1 VANVGFVTLHAVLF
15 DFSGTVFRLEQD
27 ESWLADLTDHAGER
41 LDVEAQT
48 ELMRRMTAPVGQV
61 VDLDEE
67 HLHAWH
73 QRDRDPALHRK
84 VYLEVLKRSGVPH
97 AEQAVALYTRLID
110 PTQWTPYPDTEAAL
124 KGVAGKGLKIGVL
137 SNIAFDIR
145 PAFSGRGWD
154 AFVDEFILSFEVG
167 AVKPEPEIF
176 STAIERLGVSAEETL
191 MIGDSE
197 EADGAAREI
206 GCAFALVEPL
216 PTAQRPDAL
225 LGALRAHHVL

>member
-1 VANVGFVTLHAVLF
+1 MGLVTFRAVLF

-27 ESWLADLTDHAGER
+27 ETWLADLTDHVGER
-41 LDVEAQT
+41 LDIEAQT

-73 QRDRDPALHRK
+73 NRDRDPALHRK
-84 VYLEVLKRSGVPH
+84 VYLEVLKHSGVPH
-97 AEQAVALYTRLID
+97 ADQAIALYTRLID
-110 PTQWTPYPDTEAAL
+110 PTQWTPYPDTEAVL
-124 KGVAGKGLKIGVL
+124 KGVAGKGVKIGVL

-145 PAFSGRGWD
+145 PAFSSRGWD

-176 STAIERLGVSAEETL
+176 QAAIERLGIDPAETL

-197 EADGAAREI
+197 EADGAARDV

-216 PTAQRPDAL
+216 PTVERPDAL
-225 LGALRAHHVL
+225 LGALRAHNVL